1 MLVLVVDDSKV
12 VRVKTGRLLAQHS
25 YQVAY
30 AVDGQDAAQQLTA
43 TRPDLVITDVAM
55 PGMDGFALT
64 QLIRSQAATADLP
77 VIMITGADDRHLT
90 QAEAAGV
97 SVLLGK
103 PYSEAELLAHV
114 RELTRQAETARA

>member
-12 VRVKTGRLLAQHS
+12 VRIKTGRLLAQHS

-30 AVDGQDAAQQLTA
+30 AVDGQDAAQQLVA
-43 TRPDLVITDVAM
+43 SRPDLVITDVAM
-55 PGMDGFALT
+55 PGMDGFELT
-64 QLIRSQAATADLP
+64 RMIRGRAATADLP
-77 VIMITGADDRHLT
+77 VIMITGDDDRHRA

-114 RELTRQAETARA
+114 RVMTRQAETART